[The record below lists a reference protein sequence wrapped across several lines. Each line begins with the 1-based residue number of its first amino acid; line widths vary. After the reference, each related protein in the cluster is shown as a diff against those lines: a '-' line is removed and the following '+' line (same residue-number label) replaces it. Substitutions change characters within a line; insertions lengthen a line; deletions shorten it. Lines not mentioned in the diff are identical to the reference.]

1 VNAQGEI
8 APLLAVEGLEVRYG
22 PILALRGVSLQV
34 LPGEVVA
41 LLGANGAGK
50 STLLNAVAGLVPA
63 TAGRI
68 EIDGHAANGA
78 SPESIVRRG
87 VALSPE
93 GRRVFPRLSVE
104 DNLRL
109 GAATV
114 KDGER
119 RAELRSTVLELFP
132 VLEARLSQHGG
143 TLSGG
148 EQQMLAIG
156 RALMSD
162 PKLLLLDEPS
172 LGLAPIIVGQLFDLI
187 ASLRG
192 RGVTVLLV
200 EQNVRRSLEIADRA
214 YVLANGGVRTH
225 GDSADLLSRG
235 GLESAFLGLEAS

>member
-1 VNAQGEI
+1 VNAGGEI

-22 PILALRGVSLQV
+22 PIVALRRVSLQV
-34 LPGEVVA
+34 REGEVVA

-50 STLLNAVAGLVPA
+50 TTLLNAVAGLVPA

-68 EIDGHAANGA
+68 EIDGRTAAGHP
-78 SPESIVRRG
+78 PESIVRRG
-87 VALSPE
+87 VALAPE

-109 GAATV
+109 GAAILT
-114 KDGER
+114 DGER

-187 ASLRG
+187 AGLRE
-192 RGVTVLLV
+192 RGVTILLV

-214 YVLANGGVRTH
+214 YVLANGAIRTH
-225 GDSADLLSRG
+225 GDSAELLRG
-235 GLESAFLGLEAS
+235 ADVEGAFLGLEAS

>member
-1 VNAQGEI
+1 V
-8 APLLAVEGLEVRYG
+8 V
-22 PILALRGVSLQV
+22 ALRGVSLDVRQ
-34 LPGEVVA
+34 GEVVA

-63 TAGRI
+63 TAGQI
-68 EIDGHAANGA
+68 EIDGRTAAGA

-87 VALSPE
+87 VALAPE
-93 GRRVFPRLSVE
+93 GRRVFPKLSVE

-109 GAATV
+109 GAAIV
-114 KDGER
+114 ADPDR
-119 RAELRSTVLELFP
+119 RAELRSAVLELFP
-132 VLEARLSQHGG
+132 VLAARLSQHGG

-187 ASLRG
+187 ASLRE

-214 YVLANGGVRTH
+214 YVLANGRMQRH
-225 GDSADLLSRG
+225 ADSSELLRSADL
-235 GLESAFLGLEAS
+235 ENAILGLDAS

>member
-1 VNAQGEI
+1 VTAGSET

-22 PILALRGVSLQV
+22 PIVALRGVSLQV
-34 LPGEVVA
+34 RDGEVVA

-68 EIDGHAANGA
+68 EIDGRPAAGNP
-78 SPESIVRRG
+78 PESIVRRG
-87 VALSPE
+87 VALAPE

-109 GAATV
+109 GAAILA
-114 KDGER
+114 DSER

-148 EQQMLAIG
+148 EQQMLAIA

-187 ASLRG
+187 AGLRE
-192 RGVTVLLV
+192 RGVTILLV

-214 YVLANGGVRTH
+214 YVLANGAIRT
-225 GDSADLLSRG
+225 DVESAELLRG
-235 GLESAFLGLEAS
+235 ADVESAFLGLEAS

>member
-1 VNAQGEI
+1 VNAGGEI

-22 PILALRGVSLQV
+22 PIVALRRVSLQV
-34 LPGEVVA
+34 REGEVVA

-68 EIDGHAANGA
+68 EIDGRTAAGHP
-78 SPESIVRRG
+78 PESIVRRG
-87 VALSPE
+87 VALAPE

-109 GAATV
+109 GAAILT
-114 KDGER
+114 DGER

-187 ASLRG
+187 AGLRE
-192 RGVTVLLV
+192 RGVTILLV

-214 YVLANGGVRTH
+214 YVLANGAIRTH
-225 GDSADLLSRG
+225 GDSAELLRG
-235 GLESAFLGLEAS
+235 ADVEGAFLGLEAS

>member
-1 VNAQGEI
+1 MTTGSET

-22 PILALRGVSLQV
+22 PIVALRGVSLQV
-34 LPGEVVA
+34 REGEVVA

-68 EIDGHAANGA
+68 EIDGRTAAGNP
-78 SPESIVRRG
+78 PESIVRRG
-87 VALSPE
+87 VALAPE

-109 GAATV
+109 GAAILD
-114 KDGER
+114 DGER

-148 EQQMLAIG
+148 EQQMLAIA

-187 ASLRG
+187 AGLRE
-192 RGVTVLLV
+192 RGVTILLV

-214 YVLANGGVRTH
+214 YVLANGAIRTH
-225 GDSADLLSRG
+225 VESAELLRG
-235 GLESAFLGLEAS
+235 ADVESAFLGLEAS